1 MGMRWTHTRPHSR
14 FGRVGVLLKSDW
26 LVAVFALAVTA
37 AVGVGFMTVGIGSDQ
52 STRGGYR
59 NEIFKYNS

>member
-1 MGMRWTHTRPHSR
+1 MAMRGTHTRPRSR

-26 LVAVFALAVTA
+26 LVAVFAIAVTA
-37 AVGVGFMTVGIGSDQ
+37 AVGVGFMTFSIGSDQ

-59 NEIFKYNS
+59 TEIYKYNS